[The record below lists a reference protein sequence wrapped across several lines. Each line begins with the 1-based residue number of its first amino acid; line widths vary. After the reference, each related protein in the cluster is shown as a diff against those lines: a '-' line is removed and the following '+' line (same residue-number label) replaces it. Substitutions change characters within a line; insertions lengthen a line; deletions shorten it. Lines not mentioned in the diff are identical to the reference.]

1 MKRKVKAVPA
11 VSVFL
16 AAALLCGCS
25 DREYAN
31 GTADEQG
38 ASYGS
43 FEGFGIF
50 KSSGVSPFDGL
61 VVEFDG
67 VSPYCTISFNNSQC
81 TEEIQQSV
89 QYSLEAD
96 YVTTERYFKA
106 GESVTVYAILNN
118 FYGETD
124 IELSET
130 QRQYT
135 VREVAEY
142 ITELSSDM
150 DLAPLITEAED
161 YIEAST
167 SFTSGQAVDNWM
179 ETKDFYFGVYLFEEA
194 TAPVKER
201 AYFSSL
207 KANAYSKYPEDTD
220 CVNRID
226 MLCSISIKTNK
237 NETPKN
243 AYFAVTA
250 KNIVRY
256 PDGTLGW
263 GVTDPAALD
272 FEINIDTTSMA
283 SLENTNITSKKAD
296 YNVTEVTDIL
306 L

>member
-1 MKRKVKAVPA
+1 MKRKVKAVAA

-124 IELSET
+124 IELSDT

-135 VREVAEY
+135 VGGVAEY

-150 DLAPLITEAED
+150 DLA
-161 YIEAST
+161 
-167 SFTSGQAVDNWM
+167 
-179 ETKDFYFGVYLFEEA
+179 
-194 TAPVKER
+194 R
-201 AYFSSL
+201 
-207 KANAYSKYPEDTD
+207 
-220 CVNRID
+220 
-226 MLCSISIKTNK
+226 
-237 NETPKN
+237 
-243 AYFAVTA
+243 
-250 KNIVRY
+250 
-256 PDGTLGW
+256 
-263 GVTDPAALD
+263 
-272 FEINIDTTSMA
+272 
-283 SLENTNITSKKAD
+283 
-296 YNVTEVTDIL
+296 
-306 L
+306 